1 MHPKLKERR
10 GAILSRQLAQV
21 DRDIRAVCHSLS
33 HRVRLA
39 GSICLG
45 EQEARILERQFQ
57 ASVDYVVKIP
67 AVSEDGRVARRELIG
82 KLIELED
89 YLSTMF
95 RATWASE
102 DVAARRGELA
112 RFRHD
117 LDRIYDREC
126 R

>member
-1 MHPKLKERR
+1 MHPKMKERR

-21 DRDIRAVCHSLS
+21 DRYITAVCHSLA

-39 GSICLG
+39 GSLCLG
-45 EQEARILERQFQ
+45 DQEARILETQFQ

-67 AVSEDGRVARRELIG
+67 AASEDGRAARRALIG

-89 YLSTMF
+89 YLSTVF
-95 RATWASE
+95 RTAWANGEMTSWRSE
-102 DVAARRGELA
+102 LD

-117 LDRIYDREC
+117 LDRIHDRE
-126 R
+126 RA

>member
-1 MHPKLKERR
+1 MHPKIKERR
-10 GAILSRQLAQV
+10 GTILSRQLAQV
-21 DRDIRAVCHSLS
+21 DRDIKAVCLSLA

-45 EQEARILERQFQ
+45 EQEASLLERQFQ
-57 ASVDYVVKIP
+57 ASVDHVVRIP
-67 AVSEDGRVARRELIG
+67 AASEDGRIARRELIG

-89 YLSTMF
+89 HLS
-95 RATWASE
+95 AVLQAPWASAE
-102 DVAARRGELA
+102 MASRRGELD

-117 LDRIYDREC
+117 LDRIHDRGY

>member
-1 MHPKLKERR
+1 MHPKIKERR

-21 DRDIRAVCHSLS
+21 DRDIRAVCHSLA

-45 EQEARILERQFQ
+45 EREAKLLETQFQ

-67 AVSEDGRVARRELIG
+67 AASEDGRAARRALIG

-89 YLSTMF
+89 YLSTVF
-95 RATWASE
+95 RAAWAS
-102 DVAARRGELA
+102 GEMTSWRSELD

-117 LDRIYDREC
+117 LDRIHDREYT
-126 R
+126 